1 MLDGKTIIVTGAAG
15 ALGREVVL
23 KLNALNACLILVDRL
38 PPAAAFPELAGDAR
52 HLMLEGDVSDEVA
65 MRQLVDRA
73 VIHCGAIDGVL
84 HLAGGFTMGEAV
96 SELSRETWDAMM
108 TLNAWSFIALSR
120 AVVPHMRVR
129 GGAIVAVS
137 ARAAARGEANMAAYC
152 AAKSALQRLVE
163 SLSAEVREHGIRVN
177 SVAPSIIDTPAN
189 RQAMP
194 DADPS
199 RWVSREGLAGTLA
212 FLLSDAA
219 RDIHGTHLV
228 VSGLC

>member
-1 MLDGKTIIVTGAAG
+1 MNKLMTTADVVAQLRDGMTIG
-15 ALGREVVL
+15 
-23 KLNALNACLILVDRL
+23 
-38 PPAAAFPELAGDAR
+38 F
-52 HLMLEGDVSDEVA
+52 
-65 MRQLVDRA
+65 
-73 VIHCGAIDGVL
+73 
-84 HLAGGFTMGEAV
+84 GGWGPRRKPM
-96 SELSRETWDAMM
+96 
-108 TLNAWSFIALSR
+108 
-120 AVVPHMRVR
+120 
-129 GGAIVAVS
+129 AIVAVS

>member
-1 MLDGKTIIVTGAAG
+1 
-15 ALGREVVL
+15 
-23 KLNALNACLILVDRL
+23 
-38 PPAAAFPELAGDAR
+38 
-52 HLMLEGDVSDEVA
+52 
-65 MRQLVDRA
+65 
-73 VIHCGAIDGVL
+73 
-84 HLAGGFTMGEAV
+84 MGEAV